1 MKIAELV
8 TERGLRGNDMGD
20 VKKQTILKKVEKGLK
35 EFGLGVE
42 IDYTTCE
49 ILGVRIDK

>member
-1 MKIAELV
+1 MQIAELI
-8 TERGLRGNDMGD
+8 TKRGLRGNMGE
-20 VKKQTILKKVEKGLK
+20 VKKQKILKKVEKGLK
-35 EFGLGVE
+35 EFGLVVE